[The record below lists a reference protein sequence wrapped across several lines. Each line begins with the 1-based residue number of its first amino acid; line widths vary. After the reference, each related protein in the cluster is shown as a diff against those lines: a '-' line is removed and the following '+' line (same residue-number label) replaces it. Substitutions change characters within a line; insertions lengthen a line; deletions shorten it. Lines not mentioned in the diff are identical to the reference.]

1 MADEFDDGRTLAQ
14 LIETCRNIQG
24 FIEDIEPSSFAA
36 NLTISSAVCWQFAI
50 LGEAASRFSSEGQKR
65 SSQFPWRSVRDFRN
79 RIVHEYDEIDLA
91 EVWRTAK
98 IDVPVLLDQLGEIQE
113 QINSER

>member
-14 LIETCRNIQG
+14 LIEASRNIGG

-36 NLTISSAVCWQFAI
+36 NLTVSSAVCWQFAI

-65 SSQFPWRSVRDFRN
+65 SPQFPWSGVRDFRN
-79 RIVHEYDEIDLA
+79 RIVHEYDEINLD

-98 IDVPVLLDQLGEIQE
+98 FDVPNFLTQLGGIQRRS
-113 QINSER
+113 QSES